1 MLPSRRGLCLA
12 GATLL
17 ASSGAICR
25 ARAQTAGWNIDTL
38 LRGIA
43 RRRSGTTQFTETR
56 HLAVLSQPVQ
66 SRGTLK
72 FAAPDFLEMATTAP
86 VPQTVTVRGD
96 SLCIA
101 AAQGPGCMQLSAHPQ
116 VASFITAIRAALS
129 GDRAALQ
136 RDYDLALSGRPE
148 QWTLSLTPRQA
159 GGPIRSILIQ
169 GGAAIIEQIQIL
181 NSNNDQS
188 VIAIRPT
195 A

>member
-1 MLPSRRGLCLA
+1 MLR
-12 GATLL
+12 
-17 ASSGAICR
+17 
-25 ARAQTAGWNIDTL
+25 D
-38 LRGIA
+38 IA
-43 RRRSGTTQFTETR
+43 RQRSGTAQFTETR

-72 FAAPDFLEMATTAP
+72 FAAPDFLEMTTTEPA
-86 VPQTVTVRGD
+86 PQTVTVRGN
-96 SLCIA
+96 SLCIT
-101 AAQGPGCMQLSAHPQ
+101 AAQGPNCVQLSAHPQ
-116 VASFITAIRAALS
+116 IAGVITAIRAALS

-136 RDYDLALSGRPE
+136 RDYDLGLNGRPE
-148 QWTLSLTPRQA
+148 QWTLALTPRQA

-169 GGAAIIEQIQIL
+169 GGAAVIEQIQIL